1 MRIIQEFLKVVLCGF
16 IVLTVILTLALAEE
30 VAINDKDRRVQV
42 GKNHEMSR
50 QAAKVAKVKQIPYKD
65 FLKP

>member
-50 QAAKVAKVKQIPYKD
+50 QAAKVKQIPYKD